1 MGLIV
6 QKFGGTSLADSS
18 HIKRAAKRVAEV
30 KRAGN
35 QVIVVVSARG
45 QTTDELYAL
54 AYEITDNPSSRE
66 LDMLVSTG
74 EQVSACLLTMA
85 LHAMGEEAS
94 AFTAGQ
100 IGILTD
106 SRHTKAK
113 IMRID
118 PQRLGQELEQGSIPV
133 VAGFQGVDEQDN
145 ITTLGRGGSDTTAV
159 ALAAVFK
166 ADICEI
172 YTDVEGVYTSDPRIV
187 AEARKLSVLSYDE
200 MLELA
205 SSGASVLQH
214 RAVEF
219 AKKYNVPVMV
229 RSSFSDFPGTIIS
242 EEVRTMEDVVVRGA
256 AVEKN
261 EAKIT
266 IRGVP
271 DRPGIAARILGSVA
285 EQDLNIDMI
294 VQNISAEGLTDVTL
308 TVARSD
314 LKEAI
319 EVFEKLKKEIG
330 ARGVESDEHIAKI
343 SVVGVGMRTHSG
355 VATKMFQAL
364 AEAGINIQM
373 ISTSEIK
380 ISCVIDEKSAD
391 EALRVVHKAF
401 ELEKAATK

>member
-18 HIKRAAKRVAEV
+18 RIKQAARRALDA

-45 QTTDELYAL
+45 HTTDELYAL
-54 AYEITDNPSSRE
+54 AYDITDNPSSRE

-85 LHAMGEEAS
+85 LHSLGQEAS
-94 AFTAGQ
+94 SFTAGQ

-113 IMRID
+113 IMHID
-118 PQRLGQELEQGSIPV
+118 PERIRQELERGSIPV
-133 VAGFQGVDEQDN
+133 VAGFQGVDAQEN

-159 ALAAVFK
+159 ALAAVFQ
-166 ADICEI
+166 ADVCEI
-172 YTDVEGVYTSDPRIV
+172 HTDVEGVYTSDPRIV
-187 AEARKLSVLSYDE
+187 PGASKLNLLSYDE

-205 SSGASVLQH
+205 SSGANVLQH

-219 AKKYNVPVMV
+219 AKKYNVPIMV
-229 RSSFSDFPGTIIS
+229 RSSFNDSPGTIIS
-242 EEVRTMEDVVVRGA
+242 KEVKAMEDVMVRGA
-256 AVEKN
+256 AVEKS

-271 DRPGIAARILGSVA
+271 DKPGIAARILGRVA
-285 EQDLNIDMI
+285 QQGLNIDMI
-294 VQNISAEGLTDVTL
+294 IQNTSAEGLTDVTL
-308 TVARSD
+308 TVAQSD

-319 EVFEKLKKEIG
+319 EVFEKLKEEIG
-330 ARGVESDEHIAKI
+330 AKGVDSDEHIAKI

-355 VATKMFQAL
+355 VAAKMFQAL
-364 AEAGINIQM
+364 AKAGINIQM

-380 ISCVIDEKSAD
+380 ISCVIDEQMAD
-391 EALRVVHKAF
+391 EALRAVHKAF
-401 ELEKAATK
+401 ELEKASTK

>member
-1 MGLIV
+1 
-6 QKFGGTSLADSS
+6 
-18 HIKRAAKRVAEV
+18 
-30 KRAGN
+30 
-35 QVIVVVSARG
+35 
-45 QTTDELYAL
+45 
-54 AYEITDNPSSRE
+54 
-66 LDMLVSTG
+66 MLVSTG

-85 LHAMGEEAS
+85 LHALGQEAS

-118 PQRLGQELEQGSIPV
+118 PERIRQELERRSIPV
-133 VAGFQGVDEQDN
+133 VTGFQGVDAEDN

-159 ALAAVFK
+159 ALAAVFQ
-166 ADICEI
+166 ADLCEI
-172 YTDVEGVYTSDPRIV
+172 YTDVDGVYTSDPRIV
-187 AEARKLSVLSYDE
+187 PEARKLDVLSYDE

-205 SSGASVLQH
+205 SSGAGVLQH

-219 AKKYNVPVMV
+219 AKKYNVLVMV
-229 RSSFSDFPGTIIS
+229 RSSFNDSPGTTVS
-242 EEVRTMEDVVVRGA
+242 KEVKTMEDVVVRGA

-294 VQNISAEGLTDVTL
+294 IQNISAEGLTDVTL
-308 TVARSD
+308 TVAQSD
-314 LKEAI
+314 LKQAI
-319 EVFEKLKKEIG
+319 AVFEKLKEQIG
-330 ARGVESDEHIAKI
+330 AKGVQWDEHIAKI
-343 SVVGVGMRTHSG
+343 SVVGIGMRTHSG
-355 VATKMFQAL
+355 VAAKMFGTL

-380 ISCVIDEKSAD
+380 ISCVIDEEDAD
-391 EALRVVHKAF
+391 KALRAIHKAF
-401 ELEKAATK
+401 ELEKAVTK